1 MPSDGFDQPALES
14 LSDAPGVGDAEA
26 ALQVE
31 VECAERVNFAM
42 QQNGVPLV
50 ERVSITNTGAA
61 AAERVSVSIALE
73 NGECEPWSGRQCL
86 SFIAERIASCVSRTL
101 IPNSFAP

>member
-1 MPSDGFDQPALES
+1 LRGVALFFGVGRLWAGGFRPSEKSLGARRGAVSSVPYAKEGDMPSDGFDQPALES

-50 ERVSITNTGAA
+50 ERVSITNTGVTP
-61 AAERVSVSIALE
+61 AER
-73 NGECEPWSGRQCL
+73 
-86 SFIAERIASCVSRTL
+86 
-101 IPNSFAP
+101 